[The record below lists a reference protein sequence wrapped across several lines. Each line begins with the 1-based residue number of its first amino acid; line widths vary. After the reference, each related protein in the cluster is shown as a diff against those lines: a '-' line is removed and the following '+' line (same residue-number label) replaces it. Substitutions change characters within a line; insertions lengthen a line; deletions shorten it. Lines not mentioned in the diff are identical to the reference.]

1 LAQLAKYD
9 FPIAINQT
17 TRSFFER
24 MSIDLWASD
33 SVHLRRAG
41 IPTYGAPAVCFNIDP
56 IRAHG
61 QDERV
66 GVEAFSQRVEFMCRI
81 VKPVI

>member
-1 LAQLAKYD
+1 MA
-9 FPIAINQT
+9 P
-17 TRSFFER
+17 
-24 MSIDLWASD
+24 WASD

-41 IPTYGAPAVCFNIDP
+41 IPTYGAPAVFFNIDP

-66 GVEAFSQRVEFMCRI
+66 GVEAFLQGVEFMCRMM
-81 VKPVI
+81 KLVI